1 MSLALISSTA
11 VGLAYAGRRAAS
23 LKPYSSLNESHYLC
37 QRWAL
42 LQLLTCTAQRAQT
55 SAAGRGENEQPAS
68 ETLGTW
74 IQWTGSPLVNGCWKC
89 EYATLQLE
97 LKETV
102 KWKTHTQHQFIFPSA
117 IPYMCVN
124 FFTFKNNSRLLPST
138 KTQKYDF
145 NKTRLAL
152 INSYTDFYIIKWIP
166 IWQCGWRR
174 HGQLVKK
181 KKSLYRFLTG
191 VFNNL
196 AWKQF

>member
-1 MSLALISSTA
+1 MLLLFADVTNLLMSLALISSTA

-74 IQWTGSPLVNGCWKC
+74 IQWRGTPLVNGCWNC

-97 LKETV
+97 LKEKV
-102 KWKTHTQHQFIFPSA
+102 KWKMHTQHQFIFPSA

-124 FFTFKNNSRLLPST
+124 FFTSTSLLLKIILVFYLQVKHRNMTLIRLS
-138 KTQKYDF
+138 
-145 NKTRLAL
+145 
-152 INSYTDFYIIKWIP
+152 
-166 IWQCGWRR
+166 
-174 HGQLVKK
+174 
-181 KKSLYRFLTG
+181 
-191 VFNNL
+191 
-196 AWKQF
+196 

>member
-55 SAAGRGENEQPAS
+55 SAAGRGENEQTAS

-74 IQWTGSPLVNGCWKC
+74 IQWTGSALVNGCWNC
-89 EYATLQLE
+89 EYATCSLN
-97 LKETV
+97 LKKQWNE
-102 KWKTHTQHQFIFPSA
+102 KCTHGISLFFPFA

-124 FFTFKNNSRLLPST
+124 FFTFENNSHLLPST

-145 NKTRLAL
+145 NKTWLAL
-152 INSYTDFYIIKWIP
+152 INSYTDFYTIKWSDSAGEGDMDS
-166 IWQCGWRR
+166 WG
-174 HGQLVKK
+174 
-181 KKSLYRFLTG
+181 KKSLYRYLKG